1 MANELGFARV
11 DVQLWLTSVVATAG
25 GARLRVLFAQEV
37 KANMEI
43 STIDAS
49 SALL

>member
-1 MANELGFARV
+1 MANELGFAHV
-11 DVQLWLTSVVATAG
+11 DVQLSLTSVVATAG
-25 GARLRVLFAQEV
+25 GARLMVLFAQEV

-43 STIDAS
+43 SMIDAS